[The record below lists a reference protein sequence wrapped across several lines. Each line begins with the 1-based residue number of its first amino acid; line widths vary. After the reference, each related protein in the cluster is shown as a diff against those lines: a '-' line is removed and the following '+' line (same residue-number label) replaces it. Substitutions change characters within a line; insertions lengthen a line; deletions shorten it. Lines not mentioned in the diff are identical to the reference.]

1 MVTKK
6 SQNRL
11 PSRMCH
17 HRGSASVKHRQLG
30 NGEGWVRHG
39 ASRLA
44 STGDQPADSLTAVE
58 RAPSTTLGLPA
69 ETGSVEGSASA
80 SAKDSAAPINL
91 PT

>member
-11 PSRMCH
+11 PSRI
-17 HRGSASVKHRQLG
+17 
-30 NGEGWVRHG
+30 
-39 ASRLA
+39 
-44 STGDQPADSLTAVE
+44 
-58 RAPSTTLGLPA
+58 GLPA